1 MTNPTR
7 LAALA
12 LATLALGSPL
22 FAAEARTV
30 RYGPRDIIDVAC
42 KIRNSTL
49 ILLPAGEKLLDLVIG
64 DRDMWILEGTDRY
77 AYVKPT
83 QVGSS
88 TTINL
93 IAQSGNV
100 YTFLAK
106 EVSRSAEPA
115 PDIKLFVELSDP
127 SQFHPLSVG
136 PRYVPAD
143 EADALK
149 SQLANMAEQAAKD
162 REQFASDYPTRIAFD
177 YMYRRDERPFNVAAI
192 WHDDKSTYIRCRAS
206 EKPAVY
212 AVTDGQPTLIEFQVR
227 GDVYVVPKVL
237 DRGRLIIGKKK
248 FDFVRRGA

>member
-1 MTNPTR
+1 MTIPTR
-7 LAALA
+7 LAALV
-12 LATLALGSPL
+12 LAALALGPSA
-22 FAAEARTV
+22 FGAEARTV
-30 RYGPRDIIDVAC
+30 RYGPRDIIDVSC

-83 QVGSS
+83 QAGSS

-100 YTFLAK
+100 YTFLAR
-106 EVSRSAEPA
+106 EVSKNLEAS
-115 PDIKLFVELSDP
+115 PDIKVFVELADP

-149 SQLANMAEQAAKD
+149 AQLANQAELAARE
-162 REQFASDYPTRIAFD
+162 REQFAAEYPTRIAFD

-192 WHDDKSTYIRCRAS
+192 WHDDKSTYIRCRAR
-206 EKPAVY
+206 EKPALY
-212 AVTDGQPTLIEFQVR
+212 SVTDDQPTLIEFQVR

-248 FDFVRRGA
+248 FDFTRRGY

>member
-1 MTNPTR
+1 MTILTR
-7 LAALA
+7 LGALV
-12 LATLALGSPL
+12 LAVSALGPSV

-30 RYGPRDIIDVAC
+30 RYGPRDIIDVNC
-42 KIRNSTL
+42 KTRNSTL

-83 QVGSS
+83 QIGSS

-100 YTFLAK
+100 YTFLAR
-106 EVSRSAEPA
+106 EVSRQPDAS
-115 PDIKLFVELSDP
+115 PDIKMFVELSDP

-149 SQLANMAEQAAKD
+149 AQLANQVELAAKD
-162 REQFASDYPTRIAFD
+162 REQFAADYPTLIAFD

-206 EKPAVY
+206 EKPALYSV
-212 AVTDGQPTLIEFQVR
+212 ADNQPTLIEFQVR

-237 DRGRLIIGKKK
+237 EHGRLIIGKKK
-248 FDFVRRGA
+248 FDFTRRGY